1 MKNYLVV
8 GGSSG
13 IGEAVVQLLR
23 DANHHVIAT
32 YFNRPKENAERASYR
47 FFNVLDKSTP
57 LDFIP
62 PVLDGLVFC
71 PGSISLKPFS
81 RLSQE
86 DLFLDFDLQVAGA
99 IRVIQSCLPSLKKS
113 SAPSVVL
120 ISSVAAYTGL
130 AYHAQ
135 VSAIKSAIEGL
146 TRSLAAEFAPAIRF
160 NCVAPSL
167 TDTPLAGHLLNTP
180 EKRDANAARHP
191 LKKIGEAED
200 IASCICYLLSEQ
212 SKWITGQTLRVDGG
226 ISTLK

>member
-1 MKNYLVV
+1 MLF
-8 GGSSG
+8 
-13 IGEAVVQLLR
+13 R
-23 DANHHVIAT
+23 
-32 YFNRPKENAERASYR
+32 SY
-47 FFNVLDKSTP
+47 NVLDKNTP
-57 LDFIP
+57 MEFVP

-86 DLFLDFDLQVAGA
+86 ELFVDFDLQVAGA
-99 IRVIQSCLPSLKKS
+99 IRVVQSCLPSLKKS
-113 SAPSVVL
+113 AAPSVVL
-120 ISSVAAYTGL
+120 ISSVAAGTGL

-146 TRSLAAEFAPAIRF
+146 TRSLAAEFAPAVRF

-180 EKRDANAARHP
+180 EKREANAARHP
-191 LKKIGEAED
+191 LKKIGGAED
-200 IASCICYLLSEQ
+200 IAGCICYLLSEE
-212 SKWITGQTLRVDGG
+212 SKWITGQTIRVDGG